1 LAVITVSIIT
11 EDMFVKITSSKNI
24 LFDFDGV
31 IKESI
36 KSKSE
41 VFVKLFSPFG
51 NDIVELVQ
59 DHHEAHGGMS
69 RFEKLPIYIKWTGQ
83 EVTQKLINKYA
94 EIFSLL
100 VKQKV
105 IDSDWVDGV
114 LEYLKQNYQ
123 RQQFFIVTATP
134 QQEIEEIL
142 GKLKITDYFK
152 QVFGSPINKDEAIK
166 FILDK
171 YKINRHQ
178 TVMIGDSRN
187 DYKAA
192 TENQIPFI
200 LRKTWL
206 NRDMQEQLN
215 CQMIKNFENE

>member
-1 LAVITVSIIT
+1 MVSIIT
-11 EDMFVKITSSKNI
+11 QDMFVTVTSKINV

-31 IKESI
+31 IKESV
-36 KSKSE
+36 KAKSE
-41 VFVKLFSPFG
+41 VFAKLFSPFG
-51 NDIVELVQ
+51 DDIVELVQ
-59 DHHEAHGGMS
+59 DHHDAHGGMS
-69 RFEKLPIYIKWTGQ
+69 RFDKLPIYIKWTGQ
-83 EVTQKLINKYA
+83 EVTQKLIDKYA
-94 EIFSLL
+94 EKFSLL

-114 LEYLKQNYQ
+114 LEYLQQNYQ

-134 QQEIEEIL
+134 QQEIEDIL
-142 GKLKITDYFK
+142 EKLKITDYFK
-152 QVFGSPINKDEAIK
+152 QVFGSPINKNEAIK

-178 TVMIGDSRN
+178 TIMIGDSSS

-192 TENQIPFI
+192 TENQIAFI

-206 NRDMQEQLN
+206 NRQLQEQLN
-215 CQMIKNFENE
+215 CQMIENFKNE